1 MAETLVTELFGDTA
15 VRRQTR
21 LRSEEEFQ
29 PRRTVAALSSAAV
42 ATALCATAA
51 AEIVAR
57 RHGMHAV
64 PPEFVDA
71 LAARLRATPW
81 ADPSVGFAGWGLLL
95 GGIALLAHAVWPARE
110 ALEPMRGADPAL
122 SAALSRDALARSVE
136 NAARG
141 VPGVT
146 GAQARIGRRIDL
158 EVATGYRNPGNLA
171 DLVRR
176 AVVSRLGEID
186 PVRDR
191 ALALSVVWRR

>member
-15 VRRQTR
+15 LRRQSR

-29 PRRTVAALSSAAV
+29 PRRTVAALVAAAV
-42 ATALCATAA
+42 VTAVCAAAA

-64 PPEFVDA
+64 PPELTEA
-71 LAARLRATPW
+71 IAADLRARSW
-81 ADPSVGFAGWGLLL
+81 SDPSVARAGWGLLL
-95 GGIALLAHAVWPARE
+95 GGIALLAHAVWPARHP
-110 ALEPMRGADPAL
+110 AEPILGADPGM

-141 VPGVT
+141 VAGVT
-146 GAQARIGRRIDL
+146 GARARIGRKIEL

-176 AVVSRLGEID
+176 AVVHRLGEIE

-191 ALALSVVWRR
+191 ELALSIVWRR